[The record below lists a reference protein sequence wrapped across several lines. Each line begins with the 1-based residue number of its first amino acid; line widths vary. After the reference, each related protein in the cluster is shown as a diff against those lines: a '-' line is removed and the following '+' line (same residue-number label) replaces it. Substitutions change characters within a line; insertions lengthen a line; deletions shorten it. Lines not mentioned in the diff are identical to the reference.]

1 MIQASNNAANTLH
14 RDERLGWTGD
24 AHAFATTANY
34 LYDTA
39 GFWRGW
45 HKDIWFEQQAASM
58 IPPVTVPVVPASN
71 STLPAAVWCDV
82 VVANP
87 YNYYQAFG
95 DLAMLAEQYD
105 SARAWIDTGVPRNEV
120 GLWKA
125 GPQFGDWLDPKS
137 PPDNPG
143 AATTAVLL
151 VADSYLIRMTEL
163 LANISQDLGRDDLA
177 EKYRGQR
184 DDLLTEFH
192 NTWVADDGSL
202 ANETQTAYALAVN
215 FALLPEEQEASDA
228 GAKLRQI
235 VADNDYLVGTGFAG
249 TPALGAAL
257 TKIGGADDFYSMLL
271 QTQVPSWLYQVAMNG
286 TTTWERWNSLEPNG
300 SVNAGEMTSFS
311 KYALPKTK
319 KDLVI
324 IYLLTLSHR
333 PLCIWFSQRLDSH
346 KHRWTLARRTRLEA
360 RQYRTHSRRQHHV
373 CEL

>member
-1 MIQASNNAANTLH
+1 MIKASDIDANILH
-14 RDERLGWTGD
+14 RDERMGWTGD

-71 STLPAAVWCDV
+71 FTQPAAVWGDV

-87 YNYYQAFG
+87 FNYYRAFG

-105 SARAWIDTGVPRNEV
+105 SAQAWIDTGIPRNEV

-125 GPQFGDWLDPKS
+125 GRQFGDWLDPKS
-137 PPDNPG
+137 PPDDPG

-163 LANISQDLGRDDLA
+163 LANISQDLGRGDLA
-177 EKYRGQR
+177 DKYRGQR

-215 FALLPEEQEASDA
+215 LGLLPKEQEASEA

-311 KYALPKTK
+311 K
-319 KDLVI
+319 
-324 IYLLTLSHR
+324 
-333 PLCIWFSQRLDSH
+333 CIF
-346 KHRWTLARRTRLEA
+346 RTDVRFAQNIGL
-360 RQYRTHSRRQHHV
+360 H
-373 CEL
+373 

>member
-1 MIQASNNAANTLH
+1 M
-14 RDERLGWTGD
+14 GWTGD

-34 LYDTA
+34 LYDIA

-45 HKDIWFEQQAASM
+45 HKDIWSEQQAASM

-71 STLPAAVWCDV
+71 FTQPAAVWGDV

-105 SARAWIDTGVPRNEV
+105 SARAWIDTGIPRNEV

-125 GPQFGDWLDPKS
+125 GRQFGDWLDPKS
-137 PPDNPG
+137 PPDDPG

-163 LANISQDLGRDDLA
+163 LANISQNLGRDDLTD
-177 EKYRGQR
+177 KYREQH
-184 DDLLTEFH
+184 DNLLTEYH
-192 NTWVADDGSL
+192 TAWVADDGSL

-215 FALLPEEQEASDA
+215 FGLLPEEQEASEA

-271 QTQVPSWLYQVAMNG
+271 QTEVPSWLYQVAMNG

-311 KYALPKTK
+311 EY
-319 KDLVI
+319 
-324 IYLLTLSHR
+324 TL
-333 PLCIWFSQRLDSH
+333 
-346 KHRWTLARRTRLEA
+346 
-360 RQYRTHSRRQHHV
+360 
-373 CEL
+373 